1 MNHDARLDA
10 AGVLHVRG
18 TAYAN
23 DVKMFN
29 RNTLADAANRIDQ
42 NICAPMCFVID
53 ELVDMTDQYHPVPIT
68 AVTEGGDE
76 DEILFLGNRI
86 PVKSLWDEMTT
97 LTSIRRVILISKLTS
112 FHCRY
117 HRRLC
122 CYWHHR

>member
-1 MNHDARLDA
+1 MNHDAKLDA

-29 RNTLADAANRIDQ
+29 RNTLVDGANRIDQ
-42 NICAPMCFVID
+42 NLCAPMCFVID
-53 ELVDMTDQYHPVPIT
+53 EMVDMTDQFHPVPIT
-68 AVTEGGDE
+68 TVTEGGED

-97 LTSIRRVILISKLTS
+97 LTAIRWVTLKKM
-112 FHCRY
+112 
-117 HRRLC
+117 
-122 CYWHHR
+122 